1 MQELYRYLVDDYVI
15 QFCKGLRE
23 NDFTTKVED
32 ASKNRKGRREY
43 LKDTLTNRMMK
54 GLQDHFETKV
64 EVPLIRHGKQQRK
77 ETLINEEALPLAKY
91 IRNEI
96 ISWIPRISL
105 VNQV

>member
-15 QFCKGLRE
+15 QFCQGLKE
-23 NDFTTKVED
+23 KDFTTKTEE

-43 LKDTLTNRMMK
+43 LKDEITNKMMK

-64 EVPLIRHGKQQRK
+64 EVPLIRHGKRQRN
-77 ETLINEEALPLAKY
+77 ETLINEEALLLAKY

-96 ISWIPRISL
+96 KTWIPRTTSL
-105 VNQV
+105 